1 MLQDMSAYG
10 IGNTPLIELN
20 AVHGNRLFVK
30 LEKMNFLGSI
40 KARSGYWMVRDL
52 PAEAEGRTIV
62 ESTSGNLGLALGY
75 FCRLE
80 NREFLCLVDQSTE
93 KGKLEKLQEHHIAY
107 EIVHGS
113 GGTDF
118 RRARIQRAQELM
130 DGGGCYWVN
139 QYDNLAGVA
148 AHRMTTGPEIWA
160 QTQGNITC
168 CVCPIGSGGTIC
180 GVSQFLK
187 SKSEKI
193 QICGVEPFGSTIFG
207 TVCRP
212 YLNAGAGLAWP
223 PPNLKRSGAK
233 VDESFAIN
241 DRESICRARELHES
255 YGLFVGITSGMAYAA
270 ALRLAEKTEGET
282 IVLIAPDGGETYRER
297 LEGRPVLE

>member
-1 MLQDMSAYG
+1 MLRDMSAYG

-20 AVHGNRLFVK
+20 AVHGNRIFVK

-40 KARSGYWMVRDL
+40 KARSGYWMIRDL
-52 PAEAEGRTIV
+52 PAEAEGKAIV

-75 FCRLE
+75 FCQAE
-80 NREFLCLVDQSTE
+80 NREFLCLVDQAME
-93 KGKLEKLQEHHIAY
+93 KGKLKKLEEHCIAY
-107 EIVHGS
+107 EVVCGS
-113 GGTDF
+113 GETDF

-130 DGGGCYWVN
+130 DGGSYYWVN

-148 AHRMTTGPEIWA
+148 AHRLTTGPEIWE
-160 QTQGNITC
+160 QTQGEITC
-168 CVCPIGSGGTIC
+168 CVCPVGSGGTIC
-180 GVSQFLK
+180 GISQFLK

-193 QICGVEPFGSTIFG
+193 RICGVEPLGSTIFG
-207 TVCRP
+207 TVCKP

-233 VDESFAIN
+233 VDESFAID
-241 DRESICRARELHES
+241 DRESIRRAWELHEN

-270 ALRLAEKTEGET
+270 ALRLAEKMEGKT
-282 IVLIAPDGGETYRER
+282 IVLIAPDGGETYREG
-297 LEGRPVLE
+297 LKGYPVLE

>member
-1 MLQDMSAYG
+1 
-10 IGNTPLIELN
+10 
-20 AVHGNRLFVK
+20 
-30 LEKMNFLGSI
+30 
-40 KARSGYWMVRDL
+40 
-52 PAEAEGRTIV
+52 
-62 ESTSGNLGLALGY
+62 
-75 FCRLE
+75 
-80 NREFLCLVDQSTE
+80 
-93 KGKLEKLQEHHIAY
+93 
-107 EIVHGS
+107 
-113 GGTDF
+113 
-118 RRARIQRAQELM
+118 
-130 DGGGCYWVN
+130 
-139 QYDNLAGVA
+139 
-148 AHRMTTGPEIWA
+148 MTTGPEIWA